1 MALKRWTRVGFVEGP
16 ENRSGGDCDRIAVHF
31 ADEPDGGGLS
41 SFGVRCLA
49 AEEHRVY
56 PTGLSPFRDDHKMR
70 PRIFILAYLQSKS
83 WSFHL
88 SLRMQRCDGEKK
100 KNNSDC
106 STHRPILPEAAHS
119 SAIKHAEQ
127 KHLGEFEYIRSCFP
141 RQV

>member
-41 SFGVRCLA
+41 FFGVRCLA

-100 KNNSDC
+100 REQVGWQYA
-106 STHRPILPEAAHS
+106 STDPSRGS
-119 SAIKHAEQ
+119 SLFRNKARRAVA
-127 KHLGEFEYIRSCFP
+127 LR
-141 RQV
+141 RMQVYS